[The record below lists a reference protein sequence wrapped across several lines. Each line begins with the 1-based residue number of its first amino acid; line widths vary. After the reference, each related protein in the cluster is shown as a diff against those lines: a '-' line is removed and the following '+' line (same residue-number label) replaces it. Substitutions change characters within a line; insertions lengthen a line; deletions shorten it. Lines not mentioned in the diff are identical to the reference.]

1 MTQTVGVSRHI
12 RCPAGEASAVVTDP
26 RNLLSKIETISRCRF
41 IESGDDGEL
50 WDVYLDSGTV
60 HLGGRVLITSP
71 DKNRMQWKSVSDAV
85 WSLATWKPSPRKSVP
100 SRIREVAGRVTRRC
114 SVRSTG

>member
-1 MTQTVGVSRHI
+1 M
-12 RCPAGEASAVVTDP
+12 TDP
-26 RNLLSKIETISRCRF
+26 RRLLSEIETLSRFRF

-85 WSLATWKPSPRKSVP
+85 WSLATWKPSPRKSGTVSN
-100 SRIREVAGRVTRRC
+100 SRSSRPRYPALF
-114 SVRSTG
+114 RSIH